1 MDDRELQAN
10 LLLQKIS
17 QSLKVTE
24 YFNRKMLEV
33 MTYSCCEIKK
43 SELEELKMLNDET
56 DR

>member
-17 QSLKVTE
+17 QSPKVKE

-43 SELEELKMLNDET
+43 SELEELLKDIE
-56 DR
+56 